1 MVLAYCQPHFQE
13 TALTSTLPNADD
25 GKPRWRERRRFLL
38 ATLAITLLYLGI
50 QAVWMWGA
58 TQLGHQGW
66 TLDDPAQ
73 TYAAEAAEVAEQSR
87 QREAALDPRFA
98 QRVFRLGFEYGYLSQ
113 WLGGYGQQT
122 DEVMQQL
129 SQPVAGHI
137 RHLDE
142 LAEQLGVAP
151 VARLPVRTAADFSGL
166 TQRIEDDLAGI
177 AGRIEQVGSPRLR
190 HLFLFAAHVGTE
202 AAALESPGDLT
213 PIPATLLIGRHAT
226 LAGVPE
232 PLWRPLSRVPGGA
245 RETMHRDY
253 QTAVVNVDN
262 WLVSAMAQE
271 H

>member
-232 PLWRPLSRVPGGA
+232 PLWRPLSRVSRGSP
-245 RETMHRDY
+245 ETRLRDY
-253 QTAVVNVDN
+253 RTAVGDVENS
-262 WLVSAMAQE
+262 LARATMPGK
-271 H
+271 